1 MAPDGAHSIGNLRPL
16 LLLWLL
22 DGTGRKVRM
31 EPVKGVMHMNESQ
44 RCLDLR
50 SRDDTEDY
58 VFLSAWYM
66 SREM

>member
-1 MAPDGAHSIGNLRPL
+1 
-16 LLLWLL
+16 
-22 DGTGRKVRM
+22 M